1 MGKKQRNP
9 GDSWTLGTVR
19 GTDPDRA
26 YQIEAFVCSW
36 TGLEWPIATHSAKSQ
51 HTADTLSA
59 VPPSEKEEPCNVSWQ
74 CLLVTPPGVR
84 EKGTVRPSDRQA
96 VQGTIGMY
104 RDG

>member
-1 MGKKQRNP
+1 MAHSHSFSQITAQHRRH
-9 GDSWTLGTVR
+9 STL
-19 GTDPDRA
+19 
-26 YQIEAFVCSW
+26 F
-36 TGLEWPIATHSAKSQ
+36 
-51 HTADTLSA
+51 A
-59 VPPSEKEEPCNVSWQ
+59 VPPSEKEEPCDASWQ

>member
-36 TGLEWPIATHSAKSQ
+36 TGLEWPIATHSARSQ
-51 HTADTLSA
+51 HSIADTAHSLLYHRVRRRSLAMHLGSA
-59 VPPSEKEEPCNVSWQ
+59 
-74 CLLVTPPGVR
+74 CLLH
-84 EKGTVRPSDRQA
+84 RQ
-96 VQGTIGMY
+96 V
-104 RDG
+104 